1 MSDERDYGSNGNAG
15 YVPGTEVPNGYGYH
29 DPSASSTNSAWQG
42 SPSAAYSGASVTPS
56 SPSSA
61 MDFAGTGNSA
71 NPANPANPQSSY
83 TGVSVPFNADAIFN
97 ANAGT
102 PTKAPRGMDFESI
115 MDSLPSSADS
125 YTTDGDNAV
134 DVKRRSLL
142 NEKLTNGRRV
152 ELIVSLV
159 ASIAMIFVHN
169 AMRTGAAGVIT
180 ATIMNAAFVVLL
192 FSLVRTCFKY
202 DLAFVTGLRRAV
214 IIILTLLG
222 VASAA
227 GLVYYALDVP
237 GVFNPTNVQ
246 LSALQVQGNSTG
258 NGPYTLTG
266 KAPSGNTMTFSLTQ
280 DEYYACNTG
289 LSGVDTKYRSATISY
304 LPHTKTLTSLTCGSS
319 K

>member
-15 YVPGTEVPNGYGYH
+15 YVPGTEAPNGYGYH
-29 DPSASSTNSAWQG
+29 APSASSANSAWQG
-42 SPSAAYSGASVTPS
+42 SPSATYSGASATPS
-56 SPSSA
+56 SPSGA
-61 MDFAGTGNSA
+61 MDFAGAGNSA
-71 NPANPANPQSSY
+71 NPANSRNSQAAY
-83 TGVSVPFNADAIFN
+83 TGGSMPFNANAIFN

-115 MDSLPSSADS
+115 MDSRPSSADS

-134 DVKRRSLL
+134 DMKRRSLL

-237 GVFNPTNVQ
+237 GVFNPTSVQ